1 MGKIIID
8 GREAGILAEALE
20 NWMFRYEEEQTF
32 PQAERLWAIQE
43 KLAALDHSEELSA
56 DKREIITCEHC
67 ARWKN
72 GHVCEPLSR
81 FGTFETRKDFF
92 CGYGERRQEDAE

>member
-1 MGKIIID
+1 MGKIIIC
-8 GREAGILAEALE
+8 
-20 NWMFRYEEEQTF
+20 
-32 PQAERLWAIQE
+32 ERW
-43 KLAALDHSEELSA
+43 
-56 DKREIITCEHC
+56 

-92 CGYGERRQEDAE
+92 CGYAERRREDA